1 MIDVDAHDRRI
12 LRVLQHDARITNQ
25 QLAKQVG
32 LSPSPC
38 WRRVRRLEELGV
50 IERYVTRLSRRALAF
65 PVLAYVQVSLVDHH
79 PDTVREFDDVIRRCD
94 EVQECCSMSGQYD
107 YLIKVVARD
116 MESYEEFLSGKLLR
130 LGGVQTANTS
140 FVLKQKKSTTAL
152 PL

>member
-1 MIDVDAHDRRI
+1 MSLDPHDRRI
-12 LRVLQHDARITNQ
+12 LQALQEDARVSNKE
-25 QLAKQVG
+25 LAERVG

-38 WRRVRRLEELGV
+38 WRRVRRLEESGV
-50 IERYVTRLSRRALAF
+50 IEQYVARLSRQALGF
-65 PVLAYVQVSLVDHH
+65 PVLAYVQISLEDHH
-79 PDTVREFDDVIRRCD
+79 PDTIREFDELVRRCD

-140 FVLKQKKSTTAL
+140 FVLKQKKSTSAL

>member
-1 MIDVDAHDRRI
+1 M
-12 LRVLQHDARITNQ
+12 LQQDARVSNKE
-25 QLAKQVG
+25 LAESVG

-38 WRRVRRLEELGV
+38 WRRVRRLEESGV
-50 IERYVTRLSRRALAF
+50 IEQYVARLSRQALGF
-65 PVLAYVQVSLVDHH
+65 PVLAYVQISLEDHH
-79 PDTVREFDDVIRRCD
+79 PDTIREFDDLVRRCD

-140 FVLKQKKSTTAL
+140 FVLKQKKSTSAL